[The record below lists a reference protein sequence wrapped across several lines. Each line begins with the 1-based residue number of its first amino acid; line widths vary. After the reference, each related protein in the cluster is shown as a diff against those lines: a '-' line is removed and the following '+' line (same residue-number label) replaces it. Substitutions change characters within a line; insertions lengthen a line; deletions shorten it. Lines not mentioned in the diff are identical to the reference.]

1 MPPSVLIID
10 DEEPIAWALRRA
22 FEREGFR
29 AAVSGSAEDG
39 LKKAA
44 ADPPDVVFLDVR
56 LPGMDGLT
64 ALARLKAAAP
74 AAAVV
79 VITAHGNLDTAVK
92 AVAGGAFDYLA
103 KPFDLA
109 HALDAARRA
118 VGRRDPDPAAGAESE
133 SGPDALVGRSPAMQ
147 AVFRRIALVAPTQAC
162 VLVSGESGTGKEL
175 VARAVHAHSPRR
187 DRPFLPVHVAALNPN
202 LVESELFGHVKGAFT
217 GAERA
222 RPGLLTL
229 ADGGTVFLD
238 ELADIP
244 LPVQAKLLR
253 VLERQEVTPV
263 GGTEPTA
270 VDVRVVSATHADLSA
285 AVRDGRFRH
294 DLFFRLNVYPI
305 HLPPLRDRGDDVAML
320 AEHFLRRFGTGMSAV
335 LPADTLAFLRSRP
348 WPGNVRELR
357 NALEHAS
364 IEARD
369 GPLRPEHFPAAT
381 ATATGGAVPDRLQS
395 LVVEWVRDQVRDA
408 NGAEP
413 ADLHQK
419 LLDAAEPALLDE
431 VLRQLDGNRLVAAR
445 WLGLARATVRKM
457 IRKYHPAAD
466 EPDGDEG

>member
-1 MPPSVLIID
+1 MAPAVLIID

-22 FEREGFR
+22 FEREGYR

-44 ADPPDVVFLDVR
+44 AHPPDVVFLDVR

-64 ALARLKAAAP
+64 ALDRLKTAAP
-74 AAAVV
+74 DAAVV

-118 VGRRDPDPAAGAESE
+118 VGRSEPEPVETTEPDA
-133 SGPDALVGRSPAMQ
+133 GPDALVGRSPAMQ
-147 AVFRRIALVAPTQAC
+147 AVFRRIALVAPSQAC
-162 VLVSGESGTGKEL
+162 VLVTGESGTGKEL

-222 RPGLLTL
+222 RPGLLAL
-229 ADGGTVFLD
+229 AAGGTVFLD

-244 LPVQAKLLR
+244 LTVQAKLLR

-263 GGTEPTA
+263 GGTEATA

-305 HLPPLRDRGDDVAML
+305 HLPPLRDRGDDVALL
-320 AEHFLRRFGTGMSAV
+320 AEHVLRRFGVSNATAA
-335 LPADTLAFLRSRP
+335 LPADTVAFLKARP

-357 NALEHAS
+357 NALEHAA
-364 IEARD
+364 IEARG
-369 GPLRPEHFPAAT
+369 GPLRPEHFPKPTEA
-381 ATATGGAVPDRLQS
+381 GGTVSERLQS
-395 LVVEWVRDQVRDA
+395 FVVEWVREQGRAAD
-408 NGAEP
+408 GAEP
-413 ADLHQK
+413 TELYQK
-419 LLDAAEPALLDE
+419 LLDTVEPAVLDE
-431 VLRQLDGNRLVAAR
+431 VLRQLAGNRLAAAR

-457 IRKYHPAAD
+457 IRKYHPTAED
-466 EPDGDEG
+466 GDGDEA